1 MGGGGG
7 GFMTDSPSDSSQN
20 KKVKIFDHFFIYTHA
35 IYFTKGES
43 CPSSQVLVLRGPPTE
58 NKRANYKNYQ
68 SKNC

>member
-20 KKVKIFDHFFIYTHA
+20 KKVNVFDQFFTYTHA

-43 CPSSQVLVLRGPPTE
+43 GPSSQVLAFEGPSYRE
-58 NKRANYKNYQ
+58 
-68 SKNC
+68 